1 MCCCRP
7 RILWP
12 DPALSCAAVRRTRV
26 VPGPSSASRREAG
39 SSPRAGSERSFGP
52 ARTHPGAC
60 RCGEGRPALPPAS
73 RRGSAPQEPPGALL
87 LAFRAGSAPQGSSQP
102 CVRARQGKR
111 FQPALSER
119 VRAPAVLLPSRER
132 VCGRFCL
139 RSRAR
144 SWQLSPAIALPGCA
158 GAGASLSFPLF
169 HPPSSCKKLS
179 VLRPGC
185 QMLRLPT
192 QPSLETC

>member
-12 DPALSCAAVRRTRV
+12 DPALSCAALRRTRV

-73 RRGSAPQEPPGALL
+73 RRGSALQEPPGALL
-87 LAFRAGSAPQGSSQP
+87 LAFR
-102 CVRARQGKR
+102 
-111 FQPALSER
+111 
-119 VRAPAVLLPSRER
+119 
-132 VCGRFCL
+132 GRFCPPGLFPAL
-139 RSRAR
+139 RSGTSAKKAKEARPARAER
-144 SWQLSPAIALPGCA
+144 AGGSPGRAAALSGAGLREVLPPQAIALPGCA
-158 GAGASLSFPLF
+158 DAGASLSFPLF
-169 HPPSSCKKLS
+169 HPPSILQKII
-179 VLRPGC
+179 GA
-185 QMLRLPT
+185 
-192 QPSLETC
+192 